1 MCIDESEVCDGYND
15 CPSGA
20 DEVAT
25 QCIALSS
32 SEEVTQDIF
41 LSPLSSIEGSLRVSC
56 DLDIIHH
63 SRAIMLTT
71 GADLW
76 CLVHVLRTNMGIQGS
91 HSHLQSPRLPGEQPM
106 EQHSSTGGELILL

>member
-1 MCIDESEVCDGYND
+1 MCDGYND

-32 SEEVTQDIF
+32 SQGITQDIF

-56 DLDIIHH
+56 DLDTIHH
-63 SRAIMLTT
+63 Y
-71 GADLW
+71 
-76 CLVHVLRTNMGIQGS
+76 
-91 HSHLQSPRLPGEQPM
+91 
-106 EQHSSTGGELILL
+106 